1 MEALQPLQNDKRRS
15 TPARMEPLAKLPVF
29 FGLEG
34 KRVVLAGGSDGA
46 AWKAELLVAC
56 GATVH
61 VYCPTEELGEVMR
74 GLIAEHRV
82 EANEDQPLIPLP
94 GPSPRTRGEGEFR
107 TVSAPDNV
115 ASGTSPLPASGERAR
130 VRGEATIIHH
140 NRPWSIDIFDTA
152 AMALADCETGEEAK
166 AFYCAARAAGVP
178 VNVIDKPAFCQFQFG
193 SIVNRSPVV
202 IAISTDGAAP
212 ILAQAIRRRIET
224 LLPPTLKAWAGIAQS
239 IREAI
244 NERLKPGTERR
255 NFWEGF
261 VDRVFRET
269 PTETTAD
276 DLIAAADKIAEPTEA
291 PTGRVTLVGAGP
303 GDAELLTLKAVRALQ
318 AADVILFDDLV
329 SADVLELARREAKRM
344 LVGKRGGRESCKQ
357 EDINATMIALAK
369 AGKRV
374 VRLKSGDP
382 MIFGRA
388 GEEIESLEREG
399 IPVEIVPGVTAAIA
413 MASRLGV
420 SLTHRDH
427 AQSVRFVTG
436 HSRKGEL
443 PSDLD
448 WSKLADASVTTV
460 FYMGGR
466 TAGAITEKM
475 ITHGMSP
482 QTPAVIVSSIA
493 REEERRWAGPLIDMP
508 AAMADIG
515 YENPVLIGIGDAFI
529 KAQRAQVPQ
538 GSDTAAKERASA

>member
-1 MEALQPLQNDKRRS
+1 MEALHPMRSDSKRAGL
-15 TPARMEPLAKLPVF
+15 TRMEPLAKLPVF
-29 FGLEG
+29 FALDG
-34 KRVVLAGGSDGA
+34 KRVVLAGGSEGA

-56 GATVH
+56 GARVEL
-61 VYCPTEELGEVMR
+61 YCPSDELSETFLRMLEEDR
-74 GLIAEHRV
+74 AKV
-82 EANEDQPLIPLP
+82 E
-94 GPSPRTRGEGEFR
+94 
-107 TVSAPDNV
+107 
-115 ASGTSPLPASGERAR
+115 PAFQ
-130 VRGEATIIHH
+130 HH
-140 NRPWSIDIFDTA
+140 DHPWHIGIFQNA
-152 AMALADCETGEEAK
+152 AMALGDCETDDEAR
-166 AFYCAARAAGVP
+166 AFYCAAKAAGVP
-178 VNVIDKPAFCQFQFG
+178 VNVIDKPAFCEFQFG

-224 LLPPTLKAWAGIAQS
+224 LLPPSLKAWAEVAQS

-244 NERLKPGTERR
+244 NLRLKPGTERR
-255 NFWEGF
+255 TFWERF
-261 VDRVFRET
+261 VDRVFREAPVEGT
-269 PTETTAD
+269 SEQ
-276 DLIAAADKIAEPTEA
+276 LIAEAQKIATA
-291 PTGRVTLVGAGP
+291 PAHQLGQGRVTLVGAGP

-357 EDINATMIALAK
+357 EDINATMISLAK
-369 AGKRV
+369 SGKRV

-399 IPVEIVPGVTAAIA
+399 IAVEVVPGVTAATA
-413 MASRLGV
+413 MAARLGA

-448 WSKLADASVTTV
+448 WAKLADASVTTI

-466 TAGAITEKM
+466 TAAAIADKLTG
-475 ITHGMSP
+475 HGMSP
-482 QTPAVIVSSIA
+482 STPAVIVSSIA
-493 REEERRWAGPLIDMP
+493 RDEEQRWVGQLRDMP
-508 AAMADIG
+508 AAMAEIG
-515 YENPVLIGIGDAFI
+515 FENPVLLGIGDAFI
-529 KAQRAQVPQ
+529 KARTNFQMVIEPITSEVGIRQA
-538 GSDTAAKERASA
+538 

>member
-1 MEALQPLQNDKRRS
+1 MEALQPLRSDKRRS

-34 KRVVLAGGSDGA
+34 KRTVLAGGSDGA

-61 VYCPTEELGEVMR
+61 VFCPQHDLGEVMQ
-74 GLIAEHRV
+74 GFIAEQ
-82 EANEDQPLIPLP
+82 AAKPQ
-94 GPSPRTRGEGEFR
+94 
-107 TVSAPDNV
+107 A
-115 ASGTSPLPASGERAR
+115 A
-130 VRGEATIIHH
+130 IIHH
-140 NRPWSIDIFDTA
+140 DHPWHIGIFENA
-152 AMALADCETGEEAK
+152 AMALGYCETDEEAK
-166 AFYCAARAAGVP
+166 AFYCAAKAAGVP

-224 LLPPTLKAWAGIAQS
+224 LLPPSLKAWAGIAQE
-239 IREAI
+239 IRDAI

-255 NFWEGF
+255 SFWERF
-261 VDRVFRET
+261 VDRVFREA
-269 PTETTAD
+269 PAD
-276 DLIAAADKIAEPTEA
+276 GIATVLVNDANRIAGAASEDSM
-291 PTGRVTLVGAGP
+291 GRVTLVGAGP

-357 EDINATMIALAK
+357 EDINATMITLAK

-388 GEEIESLEREG
+388 GEEIENLEREG
-399 IPVEIVPGVTAAIA
+399 IPVEIVPGVTSATA
-413 MASRLGV
+413 MAARLGV

-448 WSKLADASVTTV
+448 WSKLADPSVTTV

-466 TAGAITEKM
+466 TAAAITQKL
-475 ITHGMSP
+475 TGHGMSP
-482 QTPAVIVSSIA
+482 ATPAVIVSAIA
-493 REEERRWAGPLIDMP
+493 RHDERRWVGELSDLPT
-508 AAMADIG
+508 AMADIG

-529 KAQRAQVPQ
+529 KAKRSADGLDIIENARAV
-538 GSDTAAKERASA
+538 GR